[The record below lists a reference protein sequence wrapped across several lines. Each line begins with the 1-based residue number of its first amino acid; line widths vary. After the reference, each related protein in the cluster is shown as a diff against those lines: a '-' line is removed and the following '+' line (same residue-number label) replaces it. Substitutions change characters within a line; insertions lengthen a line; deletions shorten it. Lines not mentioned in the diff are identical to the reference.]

1 MAFSSESLRLS
12 MAISDDER
20 PALVP
25 SALKRSGELNR
36 RAAGA
41 TTRGGVVAQRSRCV
55 QPGVDVETFRT
66 NATAGATAVGR
77 GLIWMEEPDG
87 IPSIRTMFKWTEI
100 TVEVSV

>member
-25 SALKRSGELNR
+25 SALKRRGELNR

-41 TTRGGVVAQRSRCV
+41 TTRGAK
-55 QPGVDVETFRT
+55 QPLRPT
-66 NATAGATAVGR
+66 
-77 GLIWMEEPDG
+77 WC
-87 IPSIRTMFKWTEI
+87 
-100 TVEVSV
+100 